1 MEQIGIH
8 DMKASD
14 LVPMQDVWMHR
25 PEPWVMQAYRLITQ
39 GGLITK
45 PRMTVSRATGI
56 CIMSY
61 ASVEPRE
68 WIRDALR
75 QVSKDVKEDF
85 YEKEDFYDHS
95 TGNQASEDVCQ

>member
-85 YEKEDFYDHS
+85 YDHS